1 MLRPNKQVKA
11 KDKQSKGIA
20 VGPRSQSEGKQ
31 YFFTYV
37 YFQQYLLM
45 ELLGFEGFDL
55 DGCNNF
61 DVTTLLAGLQ
71 GALCPGRRSKLGGIP
86 GVNRGWL
93 KLDLPAG
100 LRILDPRSWRY
111 SWGQHRVIV
120 IVPKF

>member
-1 MLRPNKQVKA
+1 
-11 KDKQSKGIA
+11 
-20 VGPRSQSEGKQ
+20 
-31 YFFTYV
+31 
-37 YFQQYLLM
+37 M
-45 ELLGFEGFDL
+45 ELLGFEGFDPK
-55 DGCNNF
+55 GGNNF

-100 LRILDPRSWRY
+100 LRFFDLKSWRY
-111 SWGQHRVIV
+111 SWGQHSVIV